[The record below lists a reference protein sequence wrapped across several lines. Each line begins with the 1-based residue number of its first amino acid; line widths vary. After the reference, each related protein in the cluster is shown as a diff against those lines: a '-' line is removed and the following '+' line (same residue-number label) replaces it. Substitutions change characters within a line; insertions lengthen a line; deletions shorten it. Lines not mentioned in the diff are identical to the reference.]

1 LKDAAFIDV
10 LGKLEHAHPRFR
22 LVPTLTRLAHDGGG
36 WKGKTGHISSE
47 MLLTQVRVMR
57 GPIYYI
63 AGPPAMVAA
72 TSQTLGNA
80 GVNENDVR
88 TEELQDIEKPGIWG
102 SSG

>member
-1 LKDAAFIDV
+1 MHILGSALSQPSLAWPTMAAGGRERPDTSVRKCFSH
-10 LGKLEHAHPRFR
+10 KL
-22 LVPTLTRLAHDGGG
+22 
-36 WKGKTGHISSE
+36 
-47 MLLTQVRVMR
+47 RVMR

-88 TEELQDIEKPGIWG
+88 TEELQDIEKPGICG